1 MMQVVKTIEE
11 VRNAVRAARKND
23 KIIGF
28 VPTMGALHD
37 GHLSLIKAAK
47 KECGFVVASV
57 FVNPTQFGPTE
68 DFDKYPRPIEAD
80 VKKCQ
85 SAGVDVVFNPD
96 VREMYPQFPQK
107 LLTSVQVSEITGKL
121 CGKSRPNFFGG
132 VTLVVSKLFNIVQPD
147 LAYFGQKDAQ
157 QALVI
162 RRMVADLNFPLT
174 VRVCPIVREAS
185 GLAMSSRNMYLS
197 EAEKKQAVCLSK
209 SLAEA
214 CRMIKA
220 GEKKTARLISDMTTI
235 IKEAGPCAIDYIN
248 INDLETLAEVEII
261 EKPVLIALAVGI
273 GPARLID
280 NRIVDAAGNEMVL

>member
-1 MMQVVKTIEE
+1 MQVVKTIEE
-11 VRNAVRAARKND
+11 VRNAVRAARRND

-47 KECGFVVASV
+47 KECDFVVVSV

-80 VKKCQ
+80 VEKCR

-107 LLTSVQVSEITGKL
+107 LLTSVQVSEITNRL

-157 QALVI
+157 QAMVI
-162 RRMVADLNFPLT
+162 RRMVADLNFPLK

-209 SLAEA
+209 SLDEA
-214 CRMIKA
+214 CRKIKA
-220 GEKKTARLISDMTTI
+220 GEKSSARLISDMTSI

-248 INDLETLAEVEII
+248 ICDLESLEDVEQV
-261 EKPVLIALAVGI
+261 EKPVLIALAVSI

-280 NRIVDAAGNEMVL
+280 NRIVDSDGKEVTL